1 MYILNKGDY
10 METKASNN
18 DIQRAILTTIDILHK
33 NGYKTK
39 KFTPKHM
46 EMLLMYQ
53 NQNNIIGKIS
63 YNRVKNAVWSLWQQN
78 IVDIK
83 KGPDKQRA
91 RHRIIW
97 FRLREVEA

>member
-39 KFTPKHM
+39 KFT
-46 EMLLMYQ
+46 Q
-53 NQNNIIGKIS
+53 TRRN
-63 YNRVKNAVWSLWQQN
+63 
-78 IVDIK
+78 
-83 KGPDKQRA
+83 
-91 RHRIIW
+91 
-97 FRLREVEA
+97 